1 MAVNNNLDAADTNVR
16 RQFRSYGRRRN
27 SRMIRKTDSL
37 GSYFLIL
44 FGGVSMDIGNIG
56 SVASAY
62 QYVNQIRNRQ
72 VSSTGF
78 ASSLQEATSAE
89 GGVETYKKRLENRFS
104 VSIMVT
110 NVEKN
115 QNSIDIFAGKTG
127 GTGNVVIAPNILEQM
142 TNDPEKAAYYER
154 KISDYYNFGIANS
167 QMAAAAIGHRVT
179 SDGLIIHEDGTVTH
193 YTSIEE
199 DPKEVAKF
207 EAEQKAK
214 REKKAKQ
221 ARENMERSQEAAE
234 ERRRIQEESYSR
246 RSIESILNEQILNS
260 GSFAFGNTPEQV
272 LTAYR
277 MGITASSVM
286 TDM

>member
-1 MAVNNNLDAADTNVR
+1 
-16 RQFRSYGRRRN
+16 
-27 SRMIRKTDSL
+27 
-37 GSYFLIL
+37 
-44 FGGVSMDIGNIG
+44 MDIGNIG

-78 ASSLQEATSAE
+78 ASSLQEATSTDDK
-89 GGVETYKKRLENRFS
+89 VETYKKGLEDKYG
-104 VSIMVT
+104 VPIMVT
-110 NVEKN
+110 SVGKD
-115 QNSIDIFAGKTG
+115 QNSRDRFAG
-127 GTGNVVIAPNILEQM
+127 GTVGMGNVAIAPNILEQM
-142 TNDPEKAAYYER
+142 ANDPEKAAYYEK
-154 KISDYYNFGIANS
+154 KISDYYNGGIAQS
-167 QMAAAAIGHRVT
+167 RMAAAAIGHKVT
-179 SDGLIIHEDGTVTH
+179 SDGLVIHEDGTVTH
-193 YTSIEE
+193 YTRIEE

-234 ERRRIQEESYSR
+234 ERRRIQEEIYRR
-246 RSIESILNEQILNS
+246 RSIESVLNEQILNS

-277 MGITASSVM
+277 MGITTPSVM